1 MRRPSYSAH
10 DILVGPARA
19 RPQLWRIPV
28 GVVLIVGLSFLLGA
42 MTNAALQ
49 VVAPGLAASL
59 DQDGAVGGSP
69 AALLVL
75 LGGFVFL
82 TLGTAIAVR
91 LLHRRGLGSVLGPP
105 RALIRDFLAT
115 AKGLAVLL
123 AVLWLL
129 PPWDMGAPLEPNLAP
144 GLWLMLLPL
153 SLTAVLV
160 QTSAEEI
167 VFRGYLQQQLAARFA
182 SPWVWVTVPSA
193 LFALGHYLPVEAGD
207 NAVYIA
213 LWAGL
218 FGVLMADLTA
228 RAGNLGPA
236 IAVHFANNVSS
247 LLIVSLPDML
257 DGLSLY
263 TIEIDIAS
271 PDALV
276 TVMPIDFASMILMW
290 LVARIAIRA

>member
-1 MRRPSYSAH
+1 MWRLSYSGH
-10 DILVGPARA
+10 EILVGPARV
-19 RPQLWRIPV
+19 RPELWRLAV
-28 GVVLIVGLSFLLGA
+28 GVVLIVGVSFFLSGLA
-42 MTNAALQ
+42 NTALQ
-49 VVAPGLAASL
+49 AVAPGLAASL
-59 DQDGAVGGSP
+59 EQDGALGGSP
-69 AALLVL
+69 AALLIL

-82 TLGTAIAVR
+82 TVATAAAVR
-91 LLHRRGLGSVLGPP
+91 LLHRRRLGSVLGPP
-105 RALIRDFLAT
+105 RALVRDFLAT

-153 SLTAVLV
+153 SLTAVLI

-182 SPWVWVTVPSA
+182 SPWVWMLVPSA
-193 LFALGHYLPVEAGD
+193 LFAAGHYLPVEAGD
-207 NAVYIA
+207 NAIYIV

-236 IAVHFANNVSS
+236 IAVHFANNISS

-257 DGLSLY
+257 NGLSLY
-263 TIEIDIAS
+263 TIDVDIAS
-271 PDALV
+271 REALV
-276 TVMPIDFASMILMW
+276 TIMPIDFVSMILMW